1 MLVSF
6 LLNRVQ
12 WNNHHHSLLL
22 EEQTRRGIMNHIEDK
37 VAGGEGTWID
47 WQYLLD
53 AANLLRNV

>member
-1 MLVSF
+1 
-6 LLNRVQ
+6 
-12 WNNHHHSLLL
+12 
-22 EEQTRRGIMNHIEDK
+22 MNHIEDK